1 MYAEDVDQ
9 HMATL
14 PEVVTP
20 ADEKSLEDIKVGDT
34 KEPLSSDQE
43 KLRQLIW
50 ANRHLLIGKGN
61 ALPPAAPGAVF
72 DIDVRDANP
81 IAHRVRPVAPK
92 LQEKLDDLIN

>member
-1 MYAEDVDQ
+1 
-9 HMATL
+9 MANL

-20 ADEKSLEDIKVGDT
+20 AAEKYLEDIQVGDVEDT
-34 KEPLSSDQE
+34 LSSDQE